1 MIPFFIGA
9 LAFVTAFLR
18 SRYSLGLEIVA
29 LRQQLGVLKR
39 KHTRPRLRIRD
50 RIFWILLRRY
60 WPGWSSALVIVRLE
74 TVVAWHRA
82 GFRLFWRLKSRPKK
96 FGRPRID
103 AEIRALIRRMVEE
116 NAGWGA
122 PRVHGELLKLGFD
135 VSECTVSRYLRR
147 LYPRE
152 QARKLWAAFLRNHR
166 DVIVAMDFFTVPTLT
181 FRVLYCFF
189 VIEHGR
195 RRIVH
200 FNVTEHP
207 TGPWIV
213 QQLREAFP
221 DSCAYRYMIL
231 DRDGKFGEE
240 VTDLLTASGM
250 KPRRI
255 SPACPWQNGVSE
267 RWIGSCRRELLD
279 HLIVLDDIHL
289 RRVIRD
295 YVSYYRAD
303 RIHDSLEKDTPA
315 KRPVSVKPDQSVQ
328 LISFPR
334 LGGLHHRYDWRQAA

>member
-1 MIPFFIGA
+1 
-9 LAFVTAFLR
+9 
-18 SRYSLGLEIVA
+18 
-29 LRQQLGVLKR
+29 
-39 KHTRPRLRIRD
+39 
-50 RIFWILLRRY
+50 
-60 WPGWSSALVIVRLE
+60 
-74 TVVAWHRA
+74 
-82 GFRLFWRLKSRPKK
+82 
-96 FGRPRID
+96 
-103 AEIRALIRRMVEE
+103 MVEE

-135 VSECTVSRYLRR
+135 VSERTVSRYLRR

-255 SPACPWQNGVSE
+255 SPACPWQNGASE

-279 HLIVLDDIHL
+279 HLIVLDDVHL

-295 YVSYYRAD
+295 YVSYYHAD
-303 RIHDSLEKDTPA
+303 RIHDSLEKDTQA
-315 KRPVSVKPDQSVQ
+315 KRPVSVKPDQSAQ

-334 LGGLHHRYDWRQAA
+334 LGGLHHRYDWRQSA